1 MRIKN
6 KILVTLLCFSA
17 LISLILPIKTL
28 FMGEG
33 FLAWQIRQPQT
44 VSMAAEVVA
53 VFLILAACLTAIKDR
68 KKKVAAAAVC
78 CVIVCWL
85 HVTFLPMLLSG
96 LYVGLLLLLGRFFRT
111 ATAGHREEDCLG
123 GLPADFLLGSGLTIG
138 LFCLLSA
145 AGIGS
150 IPVLKAVMAALGMI
164 VYGAA
169 FYKYRRKRMKMSGER
184 GGQGKEQGKDS
195 RRGSCAGEDCDREY
209 SAGADCD
216 REGGAMAD
224 CGRKSSAGVGSR
236 KNGNEGLR
244 VRLIP
249 AVLIALILTLLLIQ
263 VGKMNLAIDFDTLWY
278 GVRSEYILD
287 NGRGIYENPGLV
299 GMVYVYSKGLE
310 VLTLP
315 LCDLAS
321 HGYLQFFNVWLAAL
335 GLYLC
340 YGIARFF
347 MGKRYA
353 LLSAALVAALPAVL
367 NMSISVKP
375 DSITWVIQLIMIF
388 YLLCYLREMA
398 RREPD
403 KRESGSRG
411 EPVNGESGSRG
422 EPANGE
428 SGSRGERRNRNRATP
443 YLILAAGAY
452 LLSLTMKPTSLVFST
467 AVFGMAGLYLIGSRR
482 ITFRGPLRRWLLLVP
497 EALAL
502 VGIWAR
508 TMLITGMPVTSVF
521 TSIFALMGF
530 QIKYP
535 FATGSLPQNWQEES
549 NLHVLAR
556 RLYQILLA
564 PEGKD
569 MSHVIIAWGT
579 SLLFFLI
586 ICLIVAELVQVG
598 RCAGRRIGRR
608 AGVCVDSPLRVAAHV
623 IFWPFLAVNLVS
635 LVMLYQVDGN
645 YFLLLYTMVVLAAC
659 AALAKLVRTGDSAV
673 RRTCLALLV
682 PVTAFSVLIAMMTNW
697 AWTLGFSDIQVWNKG
712 RVNHEA
718 LQHEAM
724 IQKGNA
730 EIWNI
735 LSEDPRTRVIAFG
748 DHPSCLAFPCNV
760 QSYKDV
766 TSPWGN
772 VELVN
777 SAKAFEEYMAYAG
790 TDYVYV
796 EAGHIGEHSWSWSY
810 GLVKEML
817 SDGTLTDLVLEGGNV
832 LARVDLERTAAK
844 TPAGADGSQAR
855 TEAENNLR
863 LFNEHYRVSYEKT
876 E

>member
-68 KKKVAAAAVC
+68 KKKMAAAAVC

-111 ATAGHREEDCLG
+111 AAAGHREEDCLG
-123 GLPADFLLGSGLTIG
+123 GLPADFLLGSGLTIS

-150 IPVLKAVMAALGMI
+150 IPVLKAVMAALGMM

-169 FYKYRRKRMKMSGER
+169 FYKYRRKRMKISGER
-184 GGQGKEQGKDS
+184 DGRGKEQGKDS
-195 RRGSCAGEDCDREY
+195 RRGS

-216 REGGAMAD
+216 REGDAMAD
-224 CGRKSSAGVGSR
+224 CGREGGAGVGSR
-236 KNGNEGLR
+236 KNGSEGLR
-244 VRLIP
+244 ARMIP

-340 YGIARFF
+340 YGISRFF

-398 RREPD
+398 RREAD
-403 KRESGSRG
+403 KRESG
-411 EPVNGESGSRG
+411 
-422 EPANGE
+422 
-428 SGSRGERRNRNRATP
+428 NRNRATP

-467 AVFGMAGLYLIGSRR
+467 AIFGMAGLYLIGSRR